1 MRIAVFGAGSIG
13 CFFGGLLSK
22 DNEVLLVGRKPQVE
36 AIQAMGLRIT
46 GLTEAHLQPKAS
58 TTLKGFEPELVLVT
72 VKAYDTGTAA
82 KALGPHI
89 GKDTF
94 VMSLQNG
101 LDNLEKLMTVS
112 GEKLLAGI
120 TSHGVTFVD
129 LGQIK
134 HAGTGDTVVGD
145 VTGGARHMASEVANL
160 FTEAGI
166 LTTISSDIRAEIW
179 LKVAVNAAINPATA
193 ITGLKNGAL
202 LMSEELTRLME
213 LAASEVA
220 AVAMGRGV
228 NLDPELAMEKA
239 KEVATLTADNK
250 SSMLQDIER
259 CKRTE
264 IESICG
270 AIVRYGET
278 AGVET
283 PVNRALLAL
292 VKGIEITYMKG

>member
-13 CFFGGLLSK
+13 CLFGGLLSK
-22 DNEVLLVGRKPQVE
+22 NNEVLLVGRKPQVE
-36 AIQAMGLRIT
+36 AIQASGLKIT
-46 GLTEAHLQPKAS
+46 GLTEAHLHPRAS
-58 TTLKGFEPELVLVT
+58 TTLKGFEPEIIFVT
-72 VKAYDTGTAA
+72 VKAYDTEAAA
-82 KALGPHI
+82 KAIAPHV
-89 GKDTF
+89 GRETF

-101 LDNLEKLMTVS
+101 LDNLEKLTNIA
-112 GEKLLAGI
+112 GERLLAGI

-129 LGQIK
+129 FGQIR

-145 VTGGARHMASEVANL
+145 ATGGARHKASEVADL
-160 FTEAGI
+160 LTEAGI

-179 LKVAVNAAINPATA
+179 LKAAVNAAINPATA

-202 LMSEELTRLME
+202 LLSKELTRLME

-220 AVAMGRGV
+220 AVAMARGV
-228 NLDPELAMEKA
+228 EMDPEASFEKA
-239 KEVATLTADNK
+239 REVATLTADNK

-270 AIVRYGET
+270 AVVRYGET
-278 AGVET
+278 AGIET

-292 VKGIEITYMKG
+292 VKGIETTYMDN

>member
-1 MRIAVFGAGSIG
+1 MRITVFGAGSIG

-22 DNEVLLVGRKPQVE
+22 NNEVLLVGRKPQVE
-36 AIQAMGLRIT
+36 AIQTMGLRIT
-46 GLTEAHLQPKAS
+46 GLTKAHLQPKAS
-58 TTLKGFEPELVLVT
+58 TTMKGFEPELVLVT
-72 VKAYDTGTAA
+72 VKTYDTDTAA

-112 GEKLLAGI
+112 GERLLAGI

-129 LGQIK
+129 FGQIK

-166 LTTISSDIRAEIW
+166 LTTISPDIRAEIW
-179 LKVAVNAAINPATA
+179 LKAAVNAAINPATA

-202 LMSEELTRLME
+202 LMSKELTRLME

-228 NLDPELAMEKA
+228 DLDPELTIKKA

-292 VKGIEITYMKG
+292 VKGIETTYMEG

>member
-1 MRIAVFGAGSIG
+1 
-13 CFFGGLLSK
+13 
-22 DNEVLLVGRKPQVE
+22 
-36 AIQAMGLRIT
+36 
-46 GLTEAHLQPKAS
+46 
-58 TTLKGFEPELVLVT
+58 
-72 VKAYDTGTAA
+72 
-82 KALGPHI
+82 
-89 GKDTF
+89 
-94 VMSLQNG
+94 
-101 LDNLEKLMTVS
+101 
-112 GEKLLAGI
+112 
-120 TSHGVTFVD
+120 
-129 LGQIK
+129 
-134 HAGTGDTVVGD
+134 
-145 VTGGARHMASEVANL
+145 MASEVANL

-179 LKVAVNAAINPATA
+179 LKAAVNAAINPATA

-202 LMSEELTRLME
+202 LMSKELTRLME

-228 NLDPELAMEKA
+228 DLDPELAIEKA
-239 KEVATLTADNK
+239 KEVAALTADNK

-292 VKGIEITYMKG
+292 VKGIETTYLSG